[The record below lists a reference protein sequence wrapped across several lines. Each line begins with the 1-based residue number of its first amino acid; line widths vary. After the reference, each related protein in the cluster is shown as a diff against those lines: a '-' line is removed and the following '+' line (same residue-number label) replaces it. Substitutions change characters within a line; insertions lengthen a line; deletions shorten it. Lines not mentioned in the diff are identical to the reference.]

1 MKALHRVIFNLIS
14 FQINIGVLGVNIW
27 KVWIVKSINQSFRK
41 SWMSVISINIWKK
54 FLIRSNISRN
64 HIIDMRSYS
73 SGVKVNFPNNDE
85 CQLDRCCQSSPKYR
99 IIKKYK
105 WQTTITGIN
114 SWIYKQFVNIISS
127 CFASSQIEKKMKTFI
142 LVVACIG
149 LSSAFELSELL
160 SGRLVKRPLIH

>member
-41 SWMSVISINIWKK
+41 SFGCRLFSINIWKK

-127 CFASSQIEKKMKTFI
+127 CFALSQIDQKWK
-142 LVVACIG
+142 
-149 LSSAFELSELL
+149 LL
-160 SGRLVKRPLIH
+160 SWSLPALDFPVLLNWVRSSLAAG